1 MVVLRRNVVVLRRNV
16 RRFRGELVFKAHRLF
31 FHSTLDS
38 RVIEKGEEKVVVVT
52 DGKGDWQFVK
62 ILEYLELDDAGTPPP
77 PPPDF

>member
-1 MVVLRRNVVVLRRNV
+1 MVVLRRNA
-16 RRFRGELVFKAHRLF
+16 RRFRGELVFKAHRLLC
-31 FHSTLDS
+31 HSTLDS
-38 RVIEKGEEKVVVVT
+38 RGTGKGEEKVVVIP